1 MGLFDRIKNVRLTNT
16 EPNTVHNVGID
27 DLQEFDKRSED
38 WVKFNPPKIKPSI
51 KNCRRASRFP
61 TVYGILSNLIMKSL
75 SSMVITGDDEEAVK
89 HITEMDKV
97 WDIRNMLYECAW
109 ANLVDGEIF
118 YEKTISKDNHAM
130 LRRLAFDGELNLIKK
145 YYDNYGELEGYKQRV
160 VRHSA
165 ITKFKSI
172 SFYED
177 YQDSEIKDIYFDK
190 EEISN
195 PVLIE
200 IDGKGQS
207 LVKNVIDLA
216 YMVESMARMM
226 PSIVFKSANI
236 MVATLGNSDR
246 KETKLNEDSRN
257 TIANQLSDYHKKG
270 VVVVP
275 YGVELDLVGKGN
287 VLPKIEEYIKSLK
300 SMIYEGLVTPESL
313 YSSESSNRSTAQV
326 QLQSEKTGHVLFIQF
341 IQQFLKC
348 WIERDLIDREL
359 ELNGFEA
366 GCVSVSFLTGDE
378 NLDNQYMKEADETVE
393 SIDETV
399 NEKGST
405 ALTTDDNPY
414 GTYNKKFE
422 SQEKN
427 DKQ

>member
-1 MGLFDRIKNVRLTNT
+1 
-16 EPNTVHNVGID
+16 
-27 DLQEFDKRSED
+27 
-38 WVKFNPPKIKPSI
+38 
-51 KNCRRASRFP
+51 
-61 TVYGILSNLIMKSL
+61 
-75 SSMVITGDDEEAVK
+75 
-89 HITEMDKV
+89 
-97 WDIRNMLYECAW
+97 
-109 ANLVDGEIF
+109 
-118 YEKTISKDNHAM
+118 
-130 LRRLAFDGELNLIKK
+130 
-145 YYDNYGELEGYKQRV
+145 
-160 VRHSA
+160 
-165 ITKFKSI
+165 
-172 SFYED
+172 
-177 YQDSEIKDIYFDK
+177 
-190 EEISN
+190 
-195 PVLIE
+195 
-200 IDGKGQS
+200 
-207 LVKNVIDLA
+207 
-216 YMVESMARMM
+216 MVESMARMM

-393 SIDETV
+393 SIDGTV

-405 ALTTDDNPY
+405 ALTSDDNPY
-414 GTYNKKFE
+414 DTYNKKFE

>member
-177 YQDSEIKDIYFDK
+177 YQDNEIKDIYFDK

-246 KETKLNEDSRN
+246 KETKLDEDSRN

-393 SIDETV
+393 SIDGTV

-405 ALTTDDNPY
+405 ALTTDDDPY
-414 GTYNKKFE
+414 DAYNKKFE

>member
-246 KETKLNEDSRN
+246 KETKLDEDSRN

-393 SIDETV
+393 SIDGTV

-405 ALTTDDNPY
+405 ALTTNDNPY
-414 GTYNKKFE
+414 DTYNKKFE

>member
-1 MGLFDRIKNVRLTNT
+1 MGLFDRIRNVRLTNT

-207 LVKNVIDLA
+207 LVRNVIDLA

-393 SIDETV
+393 SIDGTV

-405 ALTTDDNPY
+405 ALTTDDDPY
-414 GTYNKKFE
+414 AAYNKKFE

>member
-216 YMVESMARMM
+216 YMVESMAR
-226 PSIVFKSANI
+226 I
-236 MVATLGNSDR
+236 L
-246 KETKLNEDSRN
+246 
-257 TIANQLSDYHKKG
+257 LS
-270 VVVVP
+270 V
-275 YGVELDLVGKGN
+275 
-287 VLPKIEEYIKSLK
+287 I
-300 SMIYEGLVTPESL
+300 
-313 YSSESSNRSTAQV
+313 
-326 QLQSEKTGHVLFIQF
+326 LQTS
-341 IQQFLKC
+341 
-348 WIERDLIDREL
+348 
-359 ELNGFEA
+359 
-366 GCVSVSFLTGDE
+366 
-378 NLDNQYMKEADETVE
+378 
-393 SIDETV
+393 
-399 NEKGST
+399 
-405 ALTTDDNPY
+405 
-414 GTYNKKFE
+414 
-422 SQEKN
+422 
-427 DKQ
+427 